1 MSFNKQTSHTC
12 ALEWLT
18 HTHTYTF
25 FLSNRKEY
33 AATKTT
39 RSLSNATPAAQSAS
53 AEGIH
58 YAAPTAARTFQTFKQ
73 KK

>member
-1 MSFNKQTSHTC
+1 MAN
-12 ALEWLT
+12 T
-18 HTHTYTF
+18 HTHIHIQ

-39 RSLSNATPAAQSAS
+39 RSLSNATLAAQSAS

-73 KK
+73 KKNTKNEV

>member
-1 MSFNKQTSHTC
+1 MRTRMAN
-12 ALEWLT
+12 T
-18 HTHTYTF
+18 HTHTYIYI
-25 FLSNRKEY
+25 FLSNRKKY

-39 RSLSNATPAAQSAS
+39 RSLSNATLAAQSAS